1 MDKTDINFN
10 DIELLVLDVDGVL
23 TDGGIIYCSCGAE
36 LKQFHVR
43 DGSGMKYWT
52 RTGRKLAIIT
62 GRGGA
67 AVERRAEELGVH
79 AIRTGAKDKKPL
91 FDDMLAEL
99 GVAPENAAVVGDDLT
114 DLPLLRACGFPVAV
128 ADAAE
133 DLLPYAA
140 YVTTTPGGRG
150 AAREVIEHI
159 LKSAGDWPTIVRR
172 YLED

>member
-1 MDKTDINFN
+1 M
-10 DIELLVLDVDGVL
+10 
-23 TDGGIIYCSCGAE
+23 
-36 LKQFHVR
+36 
-43 DGSGMKYWT
+43 
-52 RTGRKLAIIT
+52 
-62 GRGGA
+62 
-67 AVERRAEELGVH
+67 
-79 AIRTGAKDKKPL
+79 
-91 FDDMLAEL
+91 
-99 GVAPENAAVVGDDLT
+99 GDDLT